1 MLIKHYLAELVRQ
14 AIANAQNAGALPA
27 FALPDV
33 FIERPA
39 KKEWGDYA
47 TSLPLK
53 LAREYKRAPL
63 QIAQAIAAHFPRD
76 QAVAKVDAAAPG
88 FVNIVLSDAWL
99 ARQVEAILAEGSKFG
114 NLQPARREK
123 IQVEFVSAN
132 PTGPLHIGSARN
144 AAIGDTLANILQ
156 AAEHTVQREYY
167 VNDAG
172 SQVRHFGASVYARYA
187 QALGREAPFPED
199 GYKGADVVE
208 MGKMFAQRFGD
219 KYLQM
224 PSQQAILELGR
235 IAIDAVINDAHK
247 TLERINIHMDEWFSE
262 KSLYTSGQF
271 DQALR
276 KLKEKNLVYE
286 KEGATWFAAQELG
299 IDKDAVLIRSSQVI
313 PEPDERPTYLASDV
327 AYLWNKLVVRG
338 FDRAIYVWGSDHHG
352 EVARVQAA
360 ARALGLDPNRVTI
373 LLYQF
378 VNLKRGGEAV
388 QMSKRAGEFVTLDEL
403 IDEVGADAV
412 RFMLITQSANTTMDF
427 DLELAKKQSD
437 ENPVY
442 YVQYAHARIASILKK
457 AAESGAIS
465 KSVFTKWMTAA
476 SPRRQLR
483 HRDAAVQTFQTS
495 SKNPPRDDEADVS
508 LLTHPAE
515 LDLIRAMLRLPEVI
529 ETAANNLEPHHLPHY
544 AIELA
549 GAFHSFY
556 YQCRV
561 VSSDPADAA
570 ITRARLKLVVAAK
583 NVFTK
588 TLNLMGVRAP
598 ESM

>member
-1 MLIKHYLAELVRQ
+1 MLIKNHLAELVKQ
-14 AIANAQNAGALPA
+14 AIVNAQSAGALPA

-39 KKEWGDYA
+39 KQEWGDYA

-53 LAREYKRAPL
+53 LAREAKRAPL

-76 QAVAKVDAAAPG
+76 QAVAKVDAAPPG
-88 FVNIVLSDAWL
+88 FVNINLSDAWL
-99 ARQVEAILAEGSKFG
+99 ARQVEAILTEGSNFG
-114 NLQPARREK
+114 SLQPARREK

-144 AAIGDTLANILQ
+144 AAIGDTLANILS
-156 AAEHTVQREYY
+156 ATGHTVQREYY

-172 SQVRHFGASVYARYA
+172 SQVRHFGESVYARYA
-187 QALGREAPFPED
+187 QALGRDVLFPED

-208 MGKMFAQRFGD
+208 MGKKFAQQFGD

-235 IAIDAVINDAHK
+235 VAIDAVINDARR

-271 DQALR
+271 DQALQ

-286 KEGATWFAAQELG
+286 KDGATWFAAQELG
-299 IDKDAVLIRSSQVI
+299 IDKDAVLIRSPQVI
-313 PEPDERPTYLASDV
+313 AEPDERPTYLASDV
-327 AYLWNKLVVRG
+327 AYVWNKLVVRG
-338 FDRAIYVWGSDHHG
+338 FDRAIYVWGADHHG
-352 EVARVQAA
+352 DVPRVQAA
-360 ARALGLDPNRVTI
+360 VRALGLEPERVTI
-373 LLYQF
+373 LLHQF

-388 QMSKRAGEFVTLDEL
+388 HMSKRAGEFVTLDEL

-457 AAESGAIS
+457 ATESG
-465 KSVFTKWMTAA
+465 V
-476 SPRRQLR
+476 
-483 HRDAAVQTFQTS
+483 TS
-495 SKNPPRDDEADVS
+495 EGGDVS

-515 LDLIRAMLRLPEVI
+515 LTLIRVMLRLPEVI

-549 GAFHSFY
+549 GVFHSFY
-556 YQCRV
+556 KQCRV

-570 ITRARLKLVVAAK
+570 ITRARLKLVAAAK
-583 NVFTK
+583 NTLAK
-588 TLNLMGVRAP
+588 TLNVMGVRAP